1 MAMMLALFL
10 TATLALA
17 GDAGQT
23 PAPTPTPVPATPPAE
38 AGPVP
43 PPNYLYNAD
52 GRRDPFMSLVN
63 RGAESRPGTDRGA
76 RPEGLPGLMV
86 EEVSVRGIVQTRAGW
101 VAMVAAP
108 TGKTYTLRSGD
119 RLMDGRVRTINQQ
132 AVVLLQDV
140 NDPLSLEKQREV
152 RKYLRGEVK

>member
-10 TATLALA
+10 TATLTLA
-17 GDAGQT
+17 DDAGQT
-23 PAPTPTPVPATPPAE
+23 PAPTPTPAPAAPPAE
-38 AGPVP
+38 VGPAP
-43 PPNYLYNAD
+43 PPNYIYSAD
-52 GRRDPFMSLVN
+52 GRRDPFMNFVN
-63 RGAESRPGTDRGA
+63 RGAEGRPGVDRGV

-86 EEVSVRGIVQTRAGW
+86 DEVSVRGIVQTRAGW

-119 RLMDGRVRTINQQ
+119 RLMDGSVRTITPQ
-132 AVVLLQDV
+132 AVVLLQNV

-152 RKYLRGEVK
+152 RKYLRGEAK